1 VAIDAA
7 RRFAL
12 GSLTAEEMRRAGIKA
27 KQAPKTQV
35 SLAARA
41 TTKRDAKAA
50 AMIASQAAAK
60 AAADREAE
68 QELQAKRLMEYLSLA
83 QFPS

>member
-1 VAIDAA
+1 
-7 RRFAL
+7 
-12 GSLTAEEMRRAGIKA
+12 MRRAGIKA
-27 KQAPKTQV
+27 KQAPKTRV

-50 AMIASQAAAK
+50 AMIASQAAA
-60 AAADREAE
+60 DREAE
-68 QELQAKRLMEYLSLA
+68 RERQAKRLMEYLYLA